1 MTDRECELDVE
12 FEFGKTC
19 PVHPDPALR
28 IPLQSRS
35 LKTRAAL
42 IRAAGKEF
50 SRHGYAEATAKSIAS
65 AAKVG
70 TGTFYHYFPDKDAA
84 LREICQ
90 ARVAYLLD
98 ESAAMESAPSCEPTL
113 AEFVR
118 DGRSRLTRL
127 VELYVEHH
135 RADRGLH
142 RVLTERR
149 LCDPELD
156 AIMVASERE
165 AVRRFATV
173 LALWG
178 HDGDIETSAFML
190 FSLLEG
196 AVHGHVLGAPV
207 VSDDRFVRG
216 LVEAMLRIALPSHFV
231 QTASPHRQVRKS

>member
-1 MTDRECELDVE
+1 
-12 FEFGKTC
+12 
-19 PVHPDPALR
+19 VHPDHALR
-28 IPLQSRS
+28 VPLHSRS

-42 IRAAGKEF
+42 IRAAGREF

-84 LREICQ
+84 LREICR

-98 ESAAMESAPSCEPTL
+98 ESAAIESPLSCQPTVT
-113 AEFVR
+113 EFVR

-127 VELYVEHH
+127 VELYVDHH

-149 LCDPELD
+149 LCDPGLD
-156 AIMVASERE
+156 AIMMASEKE
-165 AVRRFATV
+165 AVRRFAAV
-173 LALWG
+173 LQRWG
-178 HDGDIETSAFML
+178 HDGDVETTAFML

-207 VSDDRFVRG
+207 VSDVRFVRG
-216 LVEAMLRIALPSHFV
+216 LVEAMLRIALPSHFLP
-231 QTASPHRQVRKS
+231 TASPHREARKS

>member
-1 MTDRECELDVE
+1 M
-12 FEFGKTC
+12 
-19 PVHPDPALR
+19 
-28 IPLQSRS
+28 PLQSRS
-35 LKTRAAL
+35 HKTRAAL

-50 SRHGYAEATAKSIAS
+50 SQHGYAEATAKSIAS

-84 LREICQ
+84 LREICR

-98 ESAAMESAPSCEPTL
+98 ESAAIESAPFCEPSL

-118 DGRSRLTRL
+118 DGRARLTRL
-127 VELYVEHH
+127 VALYVDHH

-156 AIMVASERE
+156 AIMMASEKE
-165 AVRRFATV
+165 AVRRFAAV
-173 LALWG
+173 LARWG
-178 HDGDIETSAFML
+178 HDGDVETTAFML
-190 FSLLEG
+190 FALLEG

-216 LVEAMLRIALPSHFV
+216 LVEGMLRIALPSHFV
-231 QTASPHRQVRKS
+231 QTGK

>member
-1 MTDRECELDVE
+1 M
-12 FEFGKTC
+12 
-19 PVHPDPALR
+19 HSDPALR
-28 IPLQSRS
+28 VPLQSRS

-50 SRHGYAEATAKSIAS
+50 SRRGYADATAKSIAS
-65 AAKVG
+65 SAKIG
-70 TGTFYHYFPDKDAA
+70 TGTFYHYFPDKDAV
-84 LREICQ
+84 LREICR
-90 ARVAYLLD
+90 ARVAHLLD
-98 ESAAMESAPSCEPTL
+98 ESAVIEGDPPRELTPQ
-113 AEFVR
+113 EFVR

-135 RADRGLH
+135 HADRGLH

-156 AIMVASERE
+156 AIMMASEKE
-165 AVRRFATV
+165 AVRRFAAV
-173 LALWG
+173 LTRWS
-178 HDGDIETSAFML
+178 HDGDVETTSFML

-216 LVEAMLRIALPSHFV
+216 LVEAMLRIALPSHFIRNTLAT
-231 QTASPHRQVRKS
+231 QPRKQ

>member
-1 MTDRECELDVE
+1 V
-12 FEFGKTC
+12 
-19 PVHPDPALR
+19 VQSDPALR
-28 IPLQSRS
+28 VPLQSRS

-42 IRAAGKEF
+42 ISAAGKEF

-84 LREICQ
+84 LREICR

-98 ESAAMESAPSCEPTL
+98 ESAALEGAPSVEL
-113 AEFVR
+113 DVQEFVR

-127 VELYVEHH
+127 VQLYVDYH

-156 AIMVASERE
+156 AIMIASEKE
-165 AVRRFATV
+165 AVRRFAAV
-173 LALWG
+173 LARWG
-178 HDGDIETSAFML
+178 HDGDVETTAFML

-196 AVHGHVLGAPV
+196 AVHGHVLGTPV
-207 VSDDRFVRG
+207 VSDARFVRG
-216 LVEAMLRIALPSHFV
+216 LVEAMLRVALPSQLV
-231 QTASPHRQVRKS
+231 RTASPATFTPRRLSPARRPGR

>member
-1 MTDRECELDVE
+1 VE
-12 FEFGKTC
+12 
-19 PVHPDPALR
+19 PDPALR
-28 IPLQSRS
+28 VPLQSRS

-50 SRHGYAEATAKSIAS
+50 SRRGYAETTAKSIAS

-70 TGTFYHYFPDKDAA
+70 TGTFYHYFPDKDAV
-84 LREICQ
+84 LREICR
-90 ARVAYLLD
+90 ARVAYLLE
-98 ESAAMESAPSCEPTL
+98 ESAAIEGAPSRELTPQ
-113 AEFVR
+113 EFIR

-127 VELYVEHH
+127 VELYVDHH

-156 AIMVASERE
+156 AIMIASEKE
-165 AVRRFATV
+165 AVRRFAAV
-173 LALWG
+173 LTRWV
-178 HDGDIETSAFML
+178 HDGDVETTAFML

-207 VSDDRFVRG
+207 VSDPRFVHG
-216 LVEAMLRIALPSHFV
+216 LVEAMLRVALPSSFV
-231 QTASPHRQVRKS
+231 RTTSPKNPT